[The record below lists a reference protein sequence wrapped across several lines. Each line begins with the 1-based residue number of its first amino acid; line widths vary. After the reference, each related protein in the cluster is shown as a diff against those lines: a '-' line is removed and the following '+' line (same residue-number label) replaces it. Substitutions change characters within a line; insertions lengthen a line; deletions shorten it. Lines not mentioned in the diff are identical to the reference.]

1 MAHPD
6 NTLVAHNKQHSL
18 QQLALLFYWLAPLC
32 GAAGFA
38 ANLVRAIDQP
48 FDQPIAAGLEV
59 RAVQALVAVDV
70 AVEGQLPVRHH
81 DSEFDLEVLHDLV
94 RDHAKFVFAID

>member
-1 MAHPD
+1 MARPGR
-6 NTLVAHNKQHSL
+6 TLVAHNKQRLL
-18 QQLALLFYWLAPLC
+18 QQLVLLFYWLAPLY

-48 FDQPIAAGLEV
+48 FVQPIAAGWEV

-70 AVEGQLPVRHH
+70 AVVGQLPVRFH
-81 DSEFDLEVLHDLV
+81 DREFDLEVLHDLV
-94 RDHAKFVFAID
+94 RDHAKFVFAIG